1 MGTAHYITF
10 MMDRFSAWDVENII
24 GCRERAFE
32 DSTVLITQLGNQR
45 DLNRLEGLAH
55 ASLMKFNKTKCKV
68 LHLGWGNPEH
78 IYRLGEEWLGSSP
91 EEKVLD
97 CCLMKDSTSVG
108 NVCLKPRELTVPWF
122 ASREV

>member
-1 MGTAHYITF
+1 

-68 LHLGWGNPEH
+68 MKLGWGNLKH
-78 IYRLGEEWLGSSP
+78 RYMLGGE
-91 EEKVLD
+91 
-97 CCLMKDSTSVG
+97 
-108 NVCLKPRELTVPWF
+108 
-122 ASREV
+122 